1 MQEGEDRMCGQVCAG
16 REKIGCVD
24 RCVQEEDRMCGQ
36 VSEGREKIGCVD
48 RRVQEGR
55 R

>member
-1 MQEGEDRMCGQVCAG
+1 MQEVDRMCGQVRAGRRSDVWTGECRKGEDRMCGQVSAG

-24 RCVQEEDRMCGQ
+24 RCVQE
-36 VSEGREKIGCVD
+36 
-48 RRVQEGR
+48 GR